1 MKILVLNCGSSSI
14 KYKLFDMDKND
25 VIAQGGIEK
34 IGMKGSFLK
43 LTDKNGEKVVI
54 EKEIPEHTV
63 GVKFI
68 FEVLTGSQ
76 YGVIKSL
83 DEINAVG
90 HRMVHGG
97 EKFNKSVLLT
107 PDVLEAFAACNDLAP
122 LHNPANLKGVN
133 AVSELLPNIP
143 QVGVFDTAF
152 HQTMPDYA
160 YLYAIPY
167 ELYQKYGV
175 RRYGFHGTSHRF
187 VSGEI
192 FKYLN
197 MPVEGSKV
205 ITCHIGNGGSITAVK
220 DGKSVDTTMGLT
232 PLEGI
237 MMGTRSGDIDGGAV
251 TFLMEKE
258 GLDSTGMSNL
268 LNKKSGLLGISG
280 VSSDMREVT
289 ASMEAGNE
297 RAALAKKM
305 YAYRIKKY
313 IGAFAAA
320 MGGVDVIIFTGGVG
334 ENRHEVREAVC
345 ENMEFLGIKLD
356 KEQNAKIM
364 FGKDGIIST
373 PDSRVKVVVL
383 PTDEELMIAQDT
395 LALIK

>member
-14 KYKLFDMDKND
+14 KYKLFDMSSND

-54 EKEIPEHTV
+54 EEEIPEHTK

-68 FEVLTGSQ
+68 FEILTGSE

-83 DEINAVG
+83 SEIDAVG

-107 PDVLEAFAACNDLAP
+107 PEVLEAFAACNDLAP

-345 ENMEFLGIKLD
+345 ENMEFLG
-356 KEQNAKIM
+356 
-364 FGKDGIIST
+364 
-373 PDSRVKVVVL
+373 
-383 PTDEELMIAQDT
+383 
-395 LALIK
+395 